1 MITARFKSSRELVC
15 TCLCISKVWIIM
27 LHDVIQEAEEL
38 VNLAPDKMLLKWMN
52 FHIKKAGY
60 KKTVTNFSTDVKDG
74 EAYAYLLSALAPEH
88 SSTTL
93 IETTDPKERAKKVLE
108 TAEKLD
114 CTRYV
119 TSKDIVEGS
128 ANLNLAFVAE
138 IFQHRNG
145 LSSNNVAPVVE
156 DTPGDVRTGLVIS
169 ISSLALKYI
178 FGILHTFISRSVLL
192 VVLDK
197 TKSYVS
203 LILSTTYG
211 IFCYLMNQS
220 HLFFLYLRR
229 NFPRGSNRIPREK
242 PE

>member
-1 MITARFKSSRELVC
+1 MLSLQIVSLDFSQIQLLADLNLKKTPELLELVADDN
-15 TCLCISKVWIIM
+15 SKEVE
-27 LHDVIQEAEEL
+27 DL

-145 LSSNNVAPVVE
+145 LSSNNVAPVIE
-156 DTPGDVRTGLVIS
+156 DTPGDVRTG
-169 ISSLALKYI
+169 
-178 FGILHTFISRSVLL
+178 SVLL

-203 LILSTTYG
+203 LILSTAYG